1 MIRYKQIRGTK
12 AKPERKAKP
21 VSLAKKKAV
30 KGKTRKPPGKRSAKL
45 DRG

>member
-1 MIRYKQIRGTK
+1 MIRYQQVPGTK

-30 KGKTRKPPGKRSAKL
+30 KSKTRKASGKRPSPL